1 MKKAVL
7 WLCLILTFAGC
18 GPVSKKIPLREDHPA
33 HGFYQTANSFY
44 VASSSCTKLAGH
56 FDIRHEHVGTDKDFE
71 KKQELAPG
79 LFILSDRKSGK
90 EWVSVYFLEY
100 TMASGIP
107 RICSWSTEQFP
118 VGELKTE

>member
-7 WLCLILTFAGC
+7 WLCLILSFSGC
-18 GPVSKKIPLREDHPA
+18 GPVSTKVPLREDHPA
-33 HGFYQTANSFY
+33 YGFYQTANSFY

-56 FDIRHEHVGTDKDFE
+56 FDIRHEHVGTGKDFE

-79 LFILSDRKSGK
+79 LFILRDKRTGA

-107 RICSWSTEQFP
+107 RICSWSAEQFP